1 MNHDLLDLTA
11 LLCVFLIN
19 VSLIRALH
27 PVDYVAPANPCR
39 LEDQFCSVKCSI
51 LQLKG
56 DIKCDFC
63 VCKNKT
69 DYVRWQTTQDPLAST
84 VSAGQTTTLPPDVIE
99 VNNIRYHKIS
109 DPCFLSRDGVC
120 PMKCTETKSVKADG
134 SKCTM
139 CDCKGAAVLIG

>member
-1 MNHDLLDLTA
+1 MPWLHTYVNQYIYTLGIYEKKNNNSPA
-11 LLCVFLIN
+11 IFVF
-19 VSLIRALH
+19 
-27 PVDYVAPANPCR
+27 
-39 LEDQFCSVKCSI
+39 SI
-51 LQLKG
+51 L
-56 DIKCDFC
+56 
-63 VCKNKT
+63 
-69 DYVRWQTTQDPLAST
+69 VRWQTTQDPLAST

-139 CDCKGAAVLIG
+139 CDCNGKITFISECVQGFRNGFYLKDPDACN

>member
-1 MNHDLLDLTA
+1 MNFEHLDFVVCF
-11 LLCVFLIN
+11 CVIVIN
-19 VSLIRALH
+19 VKFISAFR
-27 PVDYVAPANPCR
+27 PVDYVAPVNPCR

-63 VCKNKT
+63 VCRHRD
-69 DYVRWQTTQDPLAST
+69 DYVKWDTTPDPTMSS
-84 VSAGQTTTLPPDVIE
+84 VPTTSLPPDVIE

-109 DPCFLSRDGVC
+109 DPCVLSRDGVC
-120 PMKCTETKSVKADG
+120 PMKCTETQSVKQDG
-134 SKCTM
+134 SHCTM